1 MSKTGIGESSTTPLN
16 ENATQRQFMRHRLVR
31 KVQDNTHYL
40 AMASMVCGLLGFPH
54 YLLDV
59 DNNVWLAQLL
69 TYLVFILV
77 SYNLLL
83 ENGRTN
89 LAMLTMSLVT
99 MSLFVVQLSPYA
111 ADFNDT
117 AHLLRMS
124 SDFQVHHL
132 SRVAEYAAG
141 ALLACLVATS
151 YLFQRWGWLATSQ
164 GILYVAVMIPLIPL
178 LGFFCGVAQPYGIM
192 SPLTTLSGLLCVF
205 GLLAKHASH
214 PPMSYLLLMD
224 DNGKQ
229 IRFSIVFLSFFAIM
243 LARAGVEFGD
253 NMLRA
258 LPVVVVVSI
267 LAIVYTMT
275 ATYYHKG
282 QTSEQVVLP
291 AADMDFAS
299 QVESALDNKQFYL
312 VYQPQ
317 VNFTTGK
324 LKGVE
329 ALIRWRHPEK
339 GIISPD
345 KFIRVAELT
354 GLIIPLGKWVMRT
367 ACAQAAKWNQ
377 DPVLGNIEVAVNVSA
392 LQLKTGTLVE
402 DILQILDET
411 GLPPQRLVVELTE
424 SSFVQD
430 DGQNA
435 RTMHRLK
442 EAGIK
447 LAIDDFGT
455 GYSCLS
461 YLRDIPGDYLKVDR
475 SFVMELPGN
484 NKAEAVIQAIVSLGK
499 SLDYRIIAEGIEND
513 AQAHFLKGIDCDIAQ
528 GFFFA
533 RPMEAEALQHWAE
546 ANLPIN
552 VSHSSSAEPEIL
564 TDHV

>member
-1 MSKTGIGESSTTPLN
+1 MNDTGIGELATPLTD
-16 ENATQRQFMRHRLVR
+16 NAAQRQFMRHRLVR
-31 KVQDNTHYL
+31 KVQDNTHFL

-59 DNNVWLAQLL
+59 ENNVWLAQLL
-69 TYLVFILV
+69 TYLTFILV

-99 MSLFVVQLSPYA
+99 ISLFVVQLSPYA

-117 AHLLRMS
+117 AHLLRIS
-124 SDFQVHHL
+124 NDLQVHQG
-132 SRVAEYAAG
+132 SPVVEYAAG
-141 ALLACLVATS
+141 ALLACLIATS
-151 YLFQRWGWLATSQ
+151 YLFQRSGWLATSQ
-164 GILYVAVMIPLIPL
+164 AILYVAVMIPLIPL
-178 LGFFCGVAQPYGIM
+178 LGFLCGIARPYGIM
-192 SPLTTLSGLLCVF
+192 SPLTTLSGLLCAF
-205 GLLAKHASH
+205 SLLAKHASH

-243 LARAGVEFGD
+243 LARAGVEFGQD
-253 NMLRA
+253 MLRA

-267 LAIVYTMT
+267 LAIIYTMT
-275 ATYYHKG
+275 ATYYRKG
-282 QTSEQVVLP
+282 QTSEQIVLP

-299 QVESALDNKQFYL
+299 QVETALDNHQFYM

-317 VNFTTGK
+317 VDFNTGK

-329 ALIRWRHPEK
+329 ALVRWRHPEK

-345 KFIRVAELT
+345 KFIHMAELT
-354 GLIIPLGKWVMRT
+354 GLIVPLGKWVMRT
-367 ACAQAAKWNQ
+367 ACTQAAQWNHH
-377 DPVLGNIEVAVNVSA
+377 PVLGKAEIAVNVSA
-392 LQLKTGTLVE
+392 LQLQSGTLVE
-402 DILQILDET
+402 DILQILKET
-411 GLPPQRLVVELTE
+411 GLPPHRLVVELTE

-430 DGQNA
+430 DGANL
-435 RTMHRLK
+435 RMMHRLK

-475 SFVMELPGN
+475 SFVMELPGH

-499 SLDYRIIAEGIEND
+499 SLDYRIIAEGIENE
-513 AQAHFLKGIDCDIAQ
+513 AQASFLKGIGCDIAQ
-528 GFFFA
+528 GFLFSKA
-533 RPMEAEALQHWAE
+533 LEAQALQQW
-546 ANLPIN
+546 
-552 VSHSSSAEPEIL
+552 VSTHFSAE
-564 TDHV
+564 V

>member
-1 MSKTGIGESSTTPLN
+1 MSQTGIGELAAPLS
-16 ENATQRQFMRHRLVR
+16 ENITQRQFMRHRLVR
-31 KVQDNTHYL
+31 KVQDHTHFL

-69 TYLVFILV
+69 TYLTFILV

-99 MSLFVVQLSPYA
+99 ISLFMVQLSPYA

-117 AHLLRMS
+117 AHLLRIAN
-124 SDFQVHHL
+124 DLQVQQD
-132 SRVAEYAAG
+132 SRLVEYASG
-141 ALLACLVATS
+141 ALLACLIAIS
-151 YLFQRWGWLATSQ
+151 YLFQRSGWLATSQ
-164 GILYVAVMIPLIPL
+164 AILCVAVMIPLIPL
-178 LGFFCGVAQPYGIM
+178 LGFLCGIAHPYGLM
-192 SPLTTLSGLLCVF
+192 PPLATLSGLLCAF
-205 GLLAKHASH
+205 GLLARHASH

-243 LARAGVEFGD
+243 LARAGVEFED
-253 NMLRA
+253 NMRA
-258 LPVVVVVSI
+258 LPALVVVAI

-275 ATYYHKG
+275 VTYYRKG
-282 QTSEQVVLP
+282 QSTDLVLP
-291 AADMDFAS
+291 ATDMDFAS
-299 QVESALDNKQFYL
+299 QLEAALDSQQFFM

-317 VNFTTGK
+317 VDFNTGK

-329 ALIRWRHPEK
+329 ALVRWRHPEK
-339 GIISPD
+339 GVISPE

-354 GLIIPLGKWVMRT
+354 GLIVPLGKWVMRT
-367 ACAQAAKWNQ
+367 ACTQAAQWNHH
-377 DPVLGNIEVAVNVSA
+377 PVLGQMEVAVNVSA
-392 LQLKTGTLVE
+392 LQLKSGTLVE
-402 DILQILDET
+402 DILRILAET

-430 DGQNA
+430 DGENA
-435 RTMHRLK
+435 RIMHRLK
-442 EAGIK
+442 QAGIK

-475 SFVMELPGN
+475 SFVMELPGH

-513 AQAHFLKGIDCDIAQ
+513 AQASFLKGIGCDIAQ
-528 GFFFA
+528 GFLFS
-533 RPMEAEALQHWAE
+533 RPLEAPALEHWV
-546 ANLPIN
+546 ANDLA
-552 VSHSSSAEPEIL
+552 VSTESENPSSLVANTSR
-564 TDHV
+564 

>member
-1 MSKTGIGESSTTPLN
+1 MSDTGIGDLTSPLTD
-16 ENATQRQFMRHRLVR
+16 NAAQRQFMRHRLVR
-31 KVQDNTHYL
+31 RVQDNTHFL

-59 DNNVWLAQLL
+59 ENNVWLAQLL
-69 TYLVFILV
+69 TYLTFILV

-83 ENGRTN
+83 ENGRNN

-99 MSLFVVQLSPYA
+99 ISLFVVQLSPYA

-117 AHLLRMS
+117 AHLLRITN
-124 SDFQVHHL
+124 DLQVHQG
-132 SRVAEYAAG
+132 SPVVEYAAG
-141 ALLACLVATS
+141 ALLACLIATS
-151 YLFQRWGWLATSQ
+151 YLFQRSGWLATSQ
-164 GILYVAVMIPLIPL
+164 AILYVAVMIPLIPL
-178 LGFFCGVAQPYGIM
+178 LGFFCGIAQPYGIM
-192 SPLTTLSGLLCVF
+192 SPLTTLSGLLCAF
-205 GLLAKHASH
+205 SLLAKHASH

-243 LARAGVEFGD
+243 LARAGVEFGQD
-253 NMLRA
+253 MLRA

-267 LAIVYTMT
+267 LAIIYTMT
-275 ATYYHKG
+275 ATYYRKG
-282 QTSEQVVLP
+282 KASEQIVLP

-299 QVESALDNKQFYL
+299 QVETALDNHQFY
-312 VYQPQ
+312 VVFQPQ
-317 VNFTTGK
+317 VDFNTGK

-329 ALIRWRHPEK
+329 ALVRWRHPEK
-339 GIISPD
+339 GVISPD
-345 KFIRVAELT
+345 KFIHVAELT
-354 GLIIPLGKWVMRT
+354 GLIVPLGKWVMRT
-367 ACAQAAKWNQ
+367 ACAQAAQWNHH
-377 DPVLGNIEVAVNVSA
+377 PVLGKAEVAVNISA
-392 LQLKTGTLVE
+392 LQLQTGTLVE
-402 DILQILDET
+402 DILQILKET

-430 DGQNA
+430 DGENL
-435 RTMHRLK
+435 RMMHRLK

-475 SFVMELPGN
+475 SFVMELPGH

-499 SLDYRIIAEGIEND
+499 SLDYRIIAEGIENE
-513 AQAHFLKGIDCDIAQ
+513 AQASFLKGIGCDIAQ
-528 GFFFA
+528 GFLFSKA
-533 RPMEAEALQHWAE
+533 LEAQALQQW
-546 ANLPIN
+546 
-552 VSHSSSAEPEIL
+552 VSTHFSAE
-564 TDHV
+564 V

>member
-1 MSKTGIGESSTTPLN
+1 MSDTGIGELTTPLTD
-16 ENATQRQFMRHRLVR
+16 NAAQRQFMRHRLVR
-31 KVQDNTHYL
+31 KVQDNTHFL

-59 DNNVWLAQLL
+59 ENNVWLAQLL
-69 TYLVFILV
+69 TYLTFILV

-99 MSLFVVQLSPYA
+99 ISLFVVQLSPYA

-117 AHLLRMS
+117 AHLLRIS
-124 SDFQVHHL
+124 NDLQVHQG
-132 SRVAEYAAG
+132 SPVVEYAAG
-141 ALLACLVATS
+141 ALLACLIATS
-151 YLFQRWGWLATSQ
+151 YLFQRSGWLATSQ
-164 GILYVAVMIPLIPL
+164 AILYVAVMIPLIPL
-178 LGFFCGVAQPYGIM
+178 LGFLCGIARPYGIM
-192 SPLTTLSGLLCVF
+192 SPLTTLSGLLCAF
-205 GLLAKHASH
+205 SLLAKHASH

-243 LARAGVEFGD
+243 LARAGVEFGQD
-253 NMLRA
+253 MLRA

-267 LAIVYTMT
+267 LAIIYTMT
-275 ATYYHKG
+275 ATYYRKG
-282 QTSEQVVLP
+282 QTSEQIVLP

-299 QVESALDNKQFYL
+299 QVETALDNHQFYM

-317 VNFTTGK
+317 VDFNTGK

-329 ALIRWRHPEK
+329 ALVRWRHPEK

-345 KFIRVAELT
+345 KFIRMAELT
-354 GLIIPLGKWVMRT
+354 GLIVPLGKWVMRT
-367 ACAQAAKWNQ
+367 ACTQAAQWNHH
-377 DPVLGNIEVAVNVSA
+377 PVLGKAEIAVNVSA
-392 LQLKTGTLVE
+392 LQLQSGTLVE
-402 DILQILDET
+402 DILQILKET
-411 GLPPQRLVVELTE
+411 GLPPHRLVVELTE

-430 DGQNA
+430 DGANL
-435 RTMHRLK
+435 RMMHRLK

-475 SFVMELPGN
+475 SFVMELPGH

-499 SLDYRIIAEGIEND
+499 SLDYRIIAEGIENE
-513 AQAHFLKGIDCDIAQ
+513 AQASFLKGIGCDIAQ
-528 GFFFA
+528 GFLFSKA
-533 RPMEAEALQHWAE
+533 LEAQALQQW
-546 ANLPIN
+546 
-552 VSHSSSAEPEIL
+552 VSTHFSAE
-564 TDHV
+564 V

>member
-1 MSKTGIGESSTTPLN
+1 MSDTGIGELTSPLTD
-16 ENATQRQFMRHRLVR
+16 NAAQRQFMRHRLVR
-31 KVQDNTHYL
+31 RVQDNTHFL

-59 DNNVWLAQLL
+59 ENNVWLAQLL
-69 TYLVFILV
+69 TYLTFILV

-83 ENGRTN
+83 ENGRNN

-99 MSLFVVQLSPYA
+99 ISLFVVQLSPYA

-117 AHLLRMS
+117 AHLLRITN
-124 SDFQVHHL
+124 DLQVHQG
-132 SRVAEYAAG
+132 SPVVEYAAG
-141 ALLACLVATS
+141 ALLACLIATS
-151 YLFQRWGWLATSQ
+151 YLFQRSGWLATSQ
-164 GILYVAVMIPLIPL
+164 AILYVAVMIPLIPL
-178 LGFFCGVAQPYGIM
+178 LGFFCGIARPYGIM
-192 SPLTTLSGLLCVF
+192 SPLTTLSGLLCAF
-205 GLLAKHASH
+205 SLLAKHASH

-243 LARAGVEFGD
+243 LARAGVEFGQD
-253 NMLRA
+253 MLRA

-267 LAIVYTMT
+267 LAIIYTMT
-275 ATYYHKG
+275 ATYYRKG
-282 QTSEQVVLP
+282 KASEQIVLP

-299 QVESALDNKQFYL
+299 QVETALDNQQFY
-312 VYQPQ
+312 VVFQPQ
-317 VNFTTGK
+317 VDFNTGK

-329 ALIRWRHPEK
+329 ALVRWRHPEK
-339 GIISPD
+339 GVISPD
-345 KFIRVAELT
+345 KFIHVAELT
-354 GLIIPLGKWVMRT
+354 GLIVPLGKWVMRT
-367 ACAQAAKWNQ
+367 ACAQAAQWNHH
-377 DPVLGNIEVAVNVSA
+377 PVLGKAEVAVNVSA
-392 LQLKTGTLVE
+392 LQLQTGTLVE
-402 DILQILDET
+402 DILQILKET

-430 DGQNA
+430 DGENL
-435 RTMHRLK
+435 RMMHRLK

-475 SFVMELPGN
+475 SFVMELPGH

-499 SLDYRIIAEGIEND
+499 SLDYRIIAEGIENE
-513 AQAHFLKGIDCDIAQ
+513 AQASFLKGIGCDIAQ
-528 GFFFA
+528 GFLFSKA
-533 RPMEAEALQHWAE
+533 LEAQALQQW
-546 ANLPIN
+546 
-552 VSHSSSAEPEIL
+552 VSTHFSAE
-564 TDHV
+564 V

>member
-1 MSKTGIGESSTTPLN
+1 MSDTGIGELTTPLTD
-16 ENATQRQFMRHRLVR
+16 NAAQRQFMRHRLVR
-31 KVQDNTHYL
+31 KVQDNTHFL

-59 DNNVWLAQLL
+59 ENNVWLAQLL
-69 TYLVFILV
+69 TYLTFILV

-99 MSLFVVQLSPYA
+99 ISLFVVQLSPYA

-117 AHLLRMS
+117 AHLLRIS
-124 SDFQVHHL
+124 NDVQVHQG
-132 SRVAEYAAG
+132 SPVVEYAAG
-141 ALLACLVATS
+141 ALLACLIATS
-151 YLFQRWGWLATSQ
+151 YLFQRSGWLATSQ
-164 GILYVAVMIPLIPL
+164 AILYVAVMIPLIPL
-178 LGFFCGVAQPYGIM
+178 LGFLCGIARPYGIM
-192 SPLTTLSGLLCVF
+192 SPLTTLSGLLCAF
-205 GLLAKHASH
+205 SLLAKHASH

-243 LARAGVEFGD
+243 LARAGVEFGQD
-253 NMLRA
+253 MLRA

-267 LAIVYTMT
+267 LAIIYTMT
-275 ATYYHKG
+275 ATYYRKG
-282 QTSEQVVLP
+282 QTSEQIVLP
-291 AADMDFAS
+291 AADMDLAS
-299 QVESALDNKQFYL
+299 QVETALDNHQFYM

-317 VNFTTGK
+317 VDFNTGK

-329 ALIRWRHPEK
+329 ALVRWRHPEK

-345 KFIRVAELT
+345 KFIHMAELT
-354 GLIIPLGKWVMRT
+354 GLIVPLGKWVMRT
-367 ACAQAAKWNQ
+367 ACTQAAQWNHH
-377 DPVLGNIEVAVNVSA
+377 PVLGKAEIAVNVSA
-392 LQLKTGTLVE
+392 LQLQSGTLVE
-402 DILQILDET
+402 DILQILKET
-411 GLPPQRLVVELTE
+411 GLPPHRLVVELTE

-430 DGQNA
+430 DGANL
-435 RTMHRLK
+435 RMMHRLK

-475 SFVMELPGN
+475 SFVMELPGH

-499 SLDYRIIAEGIEND
+499 SLDYRIIAEGIENE
-513 AQAHFLKGIDCDIAQ
+513 AQASFLKGIGCDIAQ
-528 GFFFA
+528 GFLFSKA
-533 RPMEAEALQHWAE
+533 LEAQALQQW
-546 ANLPIN
+546 
-552 VSHSSSAEPEIL
+552 VSTHFSAE
-564 TDHV
+564 V

>member
-1 MSKTGIGESSTTPLN
+1 MSQTGIGELAAPLS
-16 ENATQRQFMRHRLVR
+16 ENITQRQFMRHRLVR
-31 KVQDNTHYL
+31 KVQDNTHFL

-69 TYLVFILV
+69 TYLTFILV

-99 MSLFVVQLSPYA
+99 VSLFMVQLSPYA

-117 AHLLRMS
+117 AHLLRIAN
-124 SDFQVHHL
+124 DLQVQQD
-132 SRVAEYAAG
+132 SRLVEYASG
-141 ALLACLVATS
+141 ALLACLVAVS
-151 YLFQRWGWLATSQ
+151 YLFQRSGWLATSQ
-164 GILYVAVMIPLIPL
+164 AILCVAVMIPLIPL
-178 LGFFCGVAQPYGIM
+178 LGFLCGIARPYGLM
-192 SPLTTLSGLLCVF
+192 PPLATLSGLLCAF
-205 GLLAKHASH
+205 GLLARHASH

-243 LARAGVEFGD
+243 LARAGVEFED
-253 NMLRA
+253 NMRA
-258 LPVVVVVSI
+258 LPAVVVVAI

-275 ATYYHKG
+275 VTYYRKG
-282 QTSEQVVLP
+282 QSTDQVLP
-291 AADMDFAS
+291 ATDMDFAS
-299 QVESALDNKQFYL
+299 QLEAALDSHQFFM

-317 VNFTTGK
+317 VDFNTGK

-329 ALIRWRHPEK
+329 ALVRWQHPEK
-339 GIISPD
+339 GVISPE

-354 GLIIPLGKWVMRT
+354 GLIVPLGKWVMRT
-367 ACAQAAKWNQ
+367 ACTQAAQWNHH
-377 DPVLGNIEVAVNVSA
+377 PVLGKLEVAVNVSA
-392 LQLKTGTLVE
+392 LQLKSGTLVE
-402 DILQILDET
+402 DILHILAET

-430 DGQNA
+430 DGENA
-435 RTMHRLK
+435 RIMHRLK
-442 EAGIK
+442 QAGIK

-475 SFVMELPGN
+475 SFVMELPGH

-499 SLDYRIIAEGIEND
+499 SLDYRIIAEGIENE
-513 AQAHFLKGIDCDIAQ
+513 AQASFLKGIGCDIAQ
-528 GFFFA
+528 GFLFA
-533 RPMEAEALQHWAE
+533 KPLDAQALQQWVA
-546 ANLPIN
+546 
-552 VSHSSSAEPEIL
+552 
-564 TDHV
+564 TKFDC

>member
-1 MSKTGIGESSTTPLN
+1 MSETGIGELTTPLS
-16 ENATQRQFMRHRLVR
+16 ENTAQRQFMRHRLVR
-31 KVQDNTHYL
+31 KVQDNTHFL

-59 DNNVWLAQLL
+59 ENNVWLAQLL
-69 TYLVFILV
+69 TYLTFILV

-99 MSLFVVQLSPYA
+99 ISLFVVQLSPYA

-124 SDFQVHHL
+124 NELPVHHF
-132 SRVAEYAAG
+132 SRVVEYAAG
-141 ALLACLVATS
+141 ALLACLIATS
-151 YLFQRWGWLATSQ
+151 YLLQRSGWLATSQ
-164 GILYVAVMIPLIPL
+164 AILYVAVMIPLIPL
-178 LGFFCGVAQPYGIM
+178 LGFLCGIARPYGM
-192 SPLTTLSGLLCVF
+192 MPPLTTLSGLLCAF
-205 GLLAKHASH
+205 SLLAKHASH

-229 IRFSIVFLSFFAIM
+229 IRFSIVFLSFFAIL
-243 LARAGVEFGD
+243 LARAGVEFGES
-253 NMLRA
+253 MLRA

-267 LAIVYTMT
+267 LAIIYTMT
-275 ATYYHKG
+275 ATYYRRG
-282 QTSEQVVLP
+282 ENTEQVVLP

-299 QVESALDNKQFYL
+299 QVETALDAQQFYV

-317 VNFTTGK
+317 IDFRTGK

-329 ALIRWRHPEK
+329 ALVRWRHPEK
-339 GIISPD
+339 GVISPD
-345 KFIRVAELT
+345 RFIRVAELT
-354 GLIIPLGKWVMRT
+354 GLIVPLGKWVMRT
-367 ACAQAAKWNQ
+367 ACAQAAQWTYH
-377 DPVLGNIEVAVNVSA
+377 PVLGKAEVAVNVSA
-392 LQLKTGTLVE
+392 LQLKSGTLVE
-402 DILQILDET
+402 DILAILKET

-430 DGQNA
+430 DGENL

-475 SFVMELPGN
+475 SFVMELPGH
-484 NKAEAVIQAIVSLGK
+484 NKAEAVIEAIVSLGK
-499 SLDYRIIAEGIEND
+499 SLDYRIIAEGIENE
-513 AQAHFLKGIDCDIAQ
+513 AQAKFLESIGCDIAQ
-528 GFFFA
+528 GFLHA
-533 RPMEAEALQHWAE
+533 KPLEVAPLQQWVAQTFSDD
-546 ANLPIN
+546 
-552 VSHSSSAEPEIL
+552 V
-564 TDHV
+564 

>member
-1 MSKTGIGESSTTPLN
+1 MSETGIGELTTPLS
-16 ENATQRQFMRHRLVR
+16 ENTAQRQFMRHRLVR
-31 KVQDNTHYL
+31 KVQDNTHFL

-59 DNNVWLAQLL
+59 ENNVWLAQLL
-69 TYLVFILV
+69 TYLTFILV

-99 MSLFVVQLSPYA
+99 ISLFVVQLSPYA

-117 AHLLRMS
+117 AHLLRMTN
-124 SDFQVHHL
+124 DIQVHPF
-132 SRVAEYAAG
+132 SRVVEYAAG
-141 ALLACLVATS
+141 ALLACLIATS
-151 YLFQRWGWLATSQ
+151 YLFQRSGWLATSQ
-164 GILYVAVMIPLIPL
+164 AILYVAVMIPLIPL
-178 LGFFCGVAQPYGIM
+178 LGFLCGIARPYGIM
-192 SPLTTLSGLLCVF
+192 SPLTTLSGLLCAF
-205 GLLAKHASH
+205 SLLAKHASH

-243 LARAGVEFGD
+243 LARAGVEFGE

-267 LAIVYTMT
+267 LAIIYTMT
-275 ATYYHKG
+275 ATYYRKG
-282 QTSEQVVLP
+282 QASEQVVLP

-299 QVESALDNKQFYL
+299 QVETALDTHQFYM

-317 VNFTTGK
+317 IDFNTGK

-329 ALIRWRHPEK
+329 ALVRWRHPEK

-345 KFIRVAELT
+345 KFIHVAEVT
-354 GLIIPLGKWVMRT
+354 GLIVPLGKWVMRT
-367 ACAQAAKWNQ
+367 ACTQAAQWNHH
-377 DPVLGNIEVAVNVSA
+377 PVLGKAEVAVNVSA
-392 LQLKTGTLVE
+392 LQLKSGTLVE
-402 DILQILDET
+402 DILHILNET

-430 DGQNA
+430 DGENL

-475 SFVMELPGN
+475 SFVMELPGH

-499 SLDYRIIAEGIEND
+499 SLDYRIIAEGIENE
-513 AQAHFLKGIDCDIAQ
+513 AQASFLEGIGCDIAQ
-528 GFFFA
+528 GFLFSK
-533 RPMEAEALQHWAE
+533 PLETQALQQW
-546 ANLPIN
+546 I
-552 VSHSSSAEPEIL
+552 STSFSAE
-564 TDHV
+564 V

>member
-1 MSKTGIGESSTTPLN
+1 MSQTRGGEQTVPLN
-16 ENATQRQFMRHRLVR
+16 EYAAQRQFMRHRLVR

-40 AMASMVCGLLGFPH
+40 AMAGMVCALLGFPH

-59 DNNVWLAQLL
+59 DNNVWMAQLL
-69 TYLVFILV
+69 TYLIFILV

-83 ENGRTN
+83 ENGHTG
-89 LAMLTMSLVT
+89 LAMLTLSLVT
-99 MSLFVVQLSPYA
+99 ISLFVVQLTPYA

-117 AHLLRMS
+117 AHLLQIS
-124 SDFQVHHL
+124 NGGQSFHF
-132 SRVAEYAAG
+132 SRVLDHAAG
-141 ALLACLVATS
+141 ALLACLIATS
-151 YLFQRWGWLATSQ
+151 YLFQRSGWLATSQ
-164 GILYVAVMIPLIPL
+164 AILYVAVMIPLIPL

-192 SPLTTLSGLLCVF
+192 SPLTTLSGLLCAF
-205 GLLAKHASH
+205 SLLAKHASH
-214 PPMSYLLLMD
+214 PPMSYLLIMD

-258 LPVVVVVSI
+258 LPLVVVISI
-267 LAIVYTMT
+267 LAIIYTMT
-275 ATYYHKG
+275 ATYYRKG

-299 QVESALDNKQFYL
+299 QVETALAQQQFYL

-317 VNFTTGK
+317 LDFGSGR

-329 ALIRWRHPEK
+329 ALIRWRHPDK

-345 KFIRVAELT
+345 RFIRVAELT
-354 GLIIPLGKWVMRT
+354 GLIVPLGKWVMRT
-367 ACAQAAKWNQ
+367 ACAQAAQWRD
-377 DPVLGNIEVAVNVSA
+377 DPVLGQMEVSVNVSA
-392 LQLKTGTLVE
+392 LQLKSGTLVE
-402 DILQILDET
+402 DILHILAET

-424 SSFVQD
+424 SAFVQD

-435 RTMHRLK
+435 SMMHRLK
-442 EAGIK
+442 EAGVK

-475 SFVMELPGN
+475 SFVMELPGH

-499 SLDYRIIAEGIEND
+499 NLDYRIIAEGIENE
-513 AQAHFLKGIDCDIAQ
+513 AQASFLKQLGCDIAQ
-528 GFFFA
+528 GFLYA
-533 RPMEAEALQHWAE
+533 KPLEADALQQWVAE
-546 ANLPIN
+546 QPQLAQIKNL
-552 VSHSSSAEPEIL
+552 SA
-564 TDHV
+564 

>member
-1 MSKTGIGESSTTPLN
+1 MSQTGIGELAAPLN
-16 ENATQRQFMRHRLVR
+16 ENITQRQFMRHRLVR
-31 KVQDNTHYL
+31 KVQDNTHFL

-69 TYLVFILV
+69 TYLTFILV

-99 MSLFVVQLSPYA
+99 ISLFMVQLSPYA

-117 AHLLRMS
+117 AHLLRIAN
-124 SDFQVHHL
+124 DLQVQQD
-132 SRVAEYAAG
+132 SRLVEYASG
-141 ALLACLVATS
+141 ALLACLIAVS
-151 YLFQRWGWLATSQ
+151 FLFQRSGWLATSQ
-164 GILYVAVMIPLIPL
+164 AILCVAVMIPLIPL
-178 LGFFCGVAQPYGIM
+178 LGFLCGIARPYGLM
-192 SPLTTLSGLLCVF
+192 PPLATLSGLLCAF
-205 GLLAKHASH
+205 GLLARHASH

-229 IRFSIVFLSFFAIM
+229 IRFSIVFLSFFAIL
-243 LARAGVEFGD
+243 LARAGVEFED
-253 NMLRA
+253 NMRA
-258 LPVVVVVSI
+258 LPAVVVVAI

-275 ATYYHKG
+275 ATYYRKG
-282 QTSEQVVLP
+282 QSNEQVLP
-291 AADMDFAS
+291 ATDMDFAS
-299 QVESALDNKQFYL
+299 QVETALANHQFYM

-317 VNFTTGK
+317 IDFNTGK

-329 ALIRWRHPEK
+329 ALVRWRHPDK
-339 GIISPD
+339 GVISPE

-354 GLIIPLGKWVMRT
+354 GLIVPLGKWVMRT
-367 ACAQAAKWNQ
+367 ACTQAAQWNH

-392 LQLKTGTLVE
+392 LQLKSGTLVE
-402 DILQILDET
+402 DILQILAES

-424 SSFVQD
+424 SAFVQD
-430 DGQNA
+430 DGENA
-435 RTMHRLK
+435 RIMHRLK
-442 EAGIK
+442 QAGIK

-475 SFVMELPGN
+475 SFVMELPGH

-499 SLDYRIIAEGIEND
+499 SLDYRIIAEGIETE
-513 AQAHFLKGIDCDIAQ
+513 AQAIFLKGIGCDIAQ
-528 GFFFA
+528 GFLFA
-533 RPMEAEALQHWAE
+533 RPLEAQALQQWVANDLEGYAE
-546 ANLPIN
+546 SLN
-552 VSHSSSAEPEIL
+552 
-564 TDHV
+564 T